1 MSLQAIDTPK
11 LYQRVADQIVNL
23 ILKGHWR
30 EGERLPAEREMAK
43 QLGVSRPTVR
53 EAVIALELLGLV
65 EVKTGAG
72 IYVKSIQNMGGP
84 NVLQGEDAGPSP
96 FELIEARIV
105 FESEIAALAAARITE
120 AELAGLMDAIEKMEA
135 DIDKGVQMVS
145 NRDDG
150 DMLFHSR
157 IAAVTG
163 NAVMRSIIEQ
173 LWEGMRGP
181 MFKAISNRVRLPEH
195 ARAAA
200 KAHRRIHAALASG
213 SPERAKAAM
222 REHLEEVRAVLMR
235 NGDA

>member
-1 MSLQAIDTPK
+1 MTLQAIETPK
-11 LYQRVADQIVNL
+11 LYQRVADQIVGL
-23 ILKGHWR
+23 IRKGHWK

-43 QLGVSRPTVR
+43 QLAVSRPTVR

-72 IYVKSIQNMGGP
+72 IYVKSMQNMSGP
-84 NVLQGEDAGPSP
+84 NVPLDKDAGPGP

-105 FESEIAALAAARITE
+105 IESEIAALAAAKITD

-157 IAAVTG
+157 IAAVAE
-163 NAVMRSIIEQ
+163 NAVLRSIVEQ

-181 MFKAISNRVRLPEH
+181 MFKAISDKVRLPEN
-195 ARAAA
+195 ARIAA
-200 KAHRRIHAALASG
+200 KAHRAIYAAMATR

-222 REHLEEVRAVLMR
+222 REHLEQVRAVLMR
-235 NGDA
+235 NADA